1 MSYKLHVLSVCLLS
15 LVILAGCKKDP
26 VAFQE
31 LQSQELTIDMRQY
44 GDAAL
49 LAVNEEGAFEVLSLQ
64 EGRNRAADIR
74 FVLVHQQ
81 DAAGASGWV
90 LASPDDKALDGMFA
104 DFPVRPS
111 LSLRAMS
118 AAQYAEANPRT
129 QADLNDL
136 FAQAKAVTPDGKRT
150 GILEPDTVILA
161 KKDGEDTTWVV
172 YVKICVEGS
181 DWEVCIEISF

>member
-1 MSYKLHVLSVCLLS
+1 MNYATSLLTCVLALVTFASCTKDLFSPSKL
-15 LVILAGCKKDP
+15 
-26 VAFQE
+26 E
-31 LQSQELTIDMRQY
+31 SQELSIDMSQY

-49 LAVNEEGAFEVLSLQ
+49 LAVNEDGAFEVLSLQ
-64 EGRNRAADIR
+64 EGRNRAADVR

-81 DAAGASGWV
+81 DAAGTNGWV
-90 LASPDDKALDGMFA
+90 LASPDDKALDGLFA

-111 LSLRAMS
+111 VSFRAMS
-118 AAQYAEANPRT
+118 ADQYAEANPRT

-136 FAQAKAVTPDGKRT
+136 FARAKAVTPDGKRT

-181 DWEVCIEISF
+181 DWKVCIEISF